1 MSGHRTRSSMET
13 SCCTEEDEE
22 EDYED
27 EDEEKPRVG
36 ARPQRLVNIK
46 EKIKPIPEPSS
57 LFIFRSTNP
66 YESTFYRSAATVAL
80 FYLLP
85 GRVENM
91 VVFCIAV
98 LYVFCPPCS
107 YKAEEKFSINTEK
120 LVSSGSRLP
129 LQADSLDYRLM
140 FVRHKRL
147 CSAGATVTRR

>member
-85 GRVENM
+85 GSVENM

-107 YKAEEKFSINTEK
+107 YN
-120 LVSSGSRLP
+120 
-129 LQADSLDYRLM
+129 
-140 FVRHKRL
+140 
-147 CSAGATVTRR
+147 